1 MPVVSTAAMSTVAVV
16 TNGHLVVQEGGKA
29 NKTADSSAT
38 AGSVNSFATAAE
50 EAAYWR
56 TKFEALA
63 RESQVTK
70 EEFEEFQEG
79 SRELEA
85 ELEAQLE
92 QSEVKIKEYRS
103 LSNRLQMENDQ
114 LKSKLEQCHREYH
127 FQVILPLLL
136 TAGYACST
144 DSTILVVPTGPTLN
158 K

>member
-1 MPVVSTAAMSTVAVV
+1 MPVVTAMSTVAVV
-16 TNGHLVVQEGGKA
+16 TNGHLVDQKPAAVQKDQAIREG
-29 NKTADSSAT
+29 
-38 AGSVNSFATAAE
+38 FATAAE

-56 TKFEALA
+56 SKFENLA

-127 FQVILPLLL
+127 FQVIMPLSLKAVILMVRVLAVSLL
-136 TAGYACST
+136 KPS
-144 DSTILVVPTGPTLN
+144 IL
-158 K
+158 KIF